1 MCEVTE
7 GKKEA
12 PYPEQGC
19 RQLVLVEGMV
29 CSREGQRRVEGDVL
43 RSARQDRH
51 EENQTGDAFGQSA
64 RDDLENRP
72 CHHVFDSGL
81 KLRLAFYQQRQVIF
95 FSITVLYQVQVGH

>member
-7 GKKEA
+7 GEKEA

-19 RQLVLVEGMV
+19 RQLVLVRGMV
-29 CSREGQRRVEGDVL
+29 CSREGQRRAEGDVL

-51 EENQTGDAFGQSA
+51 EENQMGDAFGQSA

-72 CHHVFDSGL
+72 CHHVFDACL
-81 KLRLAFYQQRQVIF
+81 KVRFIRYRLAMIY
-95 FSITVLYQVQVGH
+95 SINT

>member
-51 EENQTGDAFGQSA
+51 EENQIRPIRARRFREQTMPSRIWLWFKDTPSFLSA
-64 RDDLENRP
+64 KAGNLLQY
-72 CHHVFDSGL
+72 HSALSGT
-81 KLRLAFYQQRQVIF
+81 
-95 FSITVLYQVQVGH
+95 SWP

>member
-51 EENQTGDAFGQSA
+51 EENQMGDAFGPISA
-64 RDDLENRP
+64 GRFREQTMPSRM
-72 CHHVFDSGL
+72 
-81 KLRLAFYQQRQVIF
+81 
-95 FSITVLYQVQVGH
+95 